1 MRRAE
6 DPCRDPA
13 SEARDDWADIERELD
28 ECLARSLRDW
38 RPLPGDPDE
47 LCPPPSE
54 EERRE
59 NARAIQALSVP
70 DRFALMFGKRP
81 PTETDDQARDPA

>member
-1 MRRAE
+1 MKRTE

-13 SEARDDWADIERELD
+13 SEARDDWE
-28 ECLARSLRDW
+28 
-38 RPLPGDPDE
+38 E
-47 LCPPPSE
+47 LCKPPTD

-70 DRFALMFGKRP
+70 ERFRLMFNQQTKQ
-81 PTETDDQARDPA
+81 DQ

>member
-6 DPCRDPA
+6 DPCRCYA
-13 SEARDDWADIERELD
+13 SEVRDDWE
-28 ECLARSLRDW
+28 
-38 RPLPGDPDE
+38 E
-47 LCPPPSE
+47 LCKPPSE

-70 DRFALMFGKRP
+70 DRFAVMFGRAGVTSS
-81 PTETDDQARDPA
+81 PTETDDQACDPA

>member
-1 MRRAE
+1 MRKRE

-13 SEARDDWADIERELD
+13 SEARDDWA
-28 ECLARSLRDW
+28 
-38 RPLPGDPDE
+38 E

-59 NARAIQALSVP
+59 NARAIEALTVP
-70 DRFALMFGKRP
+70 DRFRLMFANRLQ
-81 PTETDDQARDPA
+81 TETDDEARGQD

>member
-1 MRRAE
+1 MRRHE

-13 SEARDDWADIERELD
+13 IDDWA
-28 ECLARSLRDW
+28 
-38 RPLPGDPDE
+38 E

-59 NARAIQALSVP
+59 NARAIEALTVP
-70 DRFALMFGKRP
+70 ERFRLMFNQP
-81 PTETDDQARDPA
+81 PQDDDRSK